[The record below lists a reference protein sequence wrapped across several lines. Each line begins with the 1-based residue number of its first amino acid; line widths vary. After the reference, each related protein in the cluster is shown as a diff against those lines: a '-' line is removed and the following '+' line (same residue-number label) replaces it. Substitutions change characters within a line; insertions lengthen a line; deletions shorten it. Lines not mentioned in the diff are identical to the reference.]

1 MYLGAILCG
10 PYQFAE
16 RNVKLESI
24 KRNRLGKYFA
34 HSLLASWGFPGVFV
48 SIYRLR
54 VKLILS
60 VSACFVNG
68 RKSVGLKYLDFK
80 EKVRHFH

>member
-48 SIYRLR
+48 S
-54 VKLILS
+54 
-60 VSACFVNG
+60 
-68 RKSVGLKYLDFK
+68 KSK
-80 EKVRHFH
+80 